1 MVRGAIP
8 TIEIIRL
15 PHHDESGFTL
25 KGNSRNDI
33 QLLRHS
39 IFVGMMS
46 REVLQS
52 ALFICKRLFCD
63 Q

>member
-15 PHHDESGFTL
+15 PHPDELEFTL
-25 KGNSRNDI
+25 KGTSRNDI
-33 QLLRHS
+33 QLRRHS
-39 IFVGMMS
+39 LFVKMMS